1 MSRFSWSDPQTLWLT
16 VTNLALLAVTLLAV
30 LVGVAGVMWEL
41 MRRRPRNRQM
51 SRMDDELR
59 AAFGVRDVGLTMADG
74 GEPVE
79 HHEQPRS

>member
-1 MSRFSWSDPQTLWLT
+1 MWLT
-16 VTNLALLAVTLLAV
+16 VTNLALLVVTLLAV
-30 LVGVAGVMWEL
+30 LVGVAGAMWEW
-41 MRRRPRNRQM
+41 MRRGRRNRRM

-59 AAFGVRDVGLTMADG
+59 AVFGARDVGLTMADG

>member
-1 MSRFSWSDPQTLWLT
+1 MTRFSWSDPQTLWLN
-16 VTNLALLAVTLLAV
+16 VTNLALLIVTLLAV

-41 MRRRPRNRQM
+41 MRRRHRTRQM

-59 AAFGVRDVGLTMADG
+59 AMFRAGDVGLTMADG

-79 HHEQPRS
+79 PDKPRS